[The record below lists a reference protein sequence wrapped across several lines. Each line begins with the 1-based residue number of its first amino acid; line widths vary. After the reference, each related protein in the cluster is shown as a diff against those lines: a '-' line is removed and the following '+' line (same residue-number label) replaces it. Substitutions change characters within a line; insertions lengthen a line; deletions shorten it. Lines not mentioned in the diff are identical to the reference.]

1 MNWDEFTKGLIR
13 KNTVFALALGLCPV
27 LAITTRVEN
36 ALGMSLAVLF
46 VITFSNLIVSI
57 IRDYIP
63 KRVRI
68 PSFIVIIATLVTIVD
83 LTIHGYSISLYRNLG
98 IFLPLIVV
106 NCMILGRAESFA
118 SQNSIGESLLD
129 ALGMGS
135 GFAVAIILVSAVR
148 EFFGTGQIVVFGH
161 QIVPTILGSPAIAMI
176 LPPGAFLTIGLL
188 LGILRRTGVMK
199 DGEPD

>member
-1 MNWDEFTKGLIR
+1 MNWEEFTKGLVR
-13 KNTVFALALGLCPV
+13 KNAVFALALGLCPV

-46 VITFSNLIVSI
+46 VITFSNLIVSVI
-57 IRDYIP
+57 KDYVP

-106 NCMILGRAESFA
+106 NCMILGRAEAFA
-118 SQNSIGESLLD
+118 SQKPIGDSLLD
-129 ALGMGS
+129 ALGMGM
-135 GFAVAIILVSAVR
+135 GFAVAIIAVSAVR
-148 EFFGTGQIVVFGH
+148 EFFGTGQIVVFGY
-161 QIVPTILGSPAIAMI
+161 QIIPTVMGSPAIAMI
-176 LPPGAFLTIGLL
+176 LPTGAFLTIGIL
-188 LGILRRTGVMK
+188 LGILKRTGVMK
-199 DGEPD
+199 DGESR

>member
-1 MNWDEFTKGLIR
+1 MNWEEFTKGLLR

-46 VITFSNLIVSI
+46 VVVFSNLIVSI

-118 SQNSIGESLLD
+118 SKNSVGDSILD
-129 ALGMGS
+129 ALGMGI
-135 GFAVAIILVSAVR
+135 GFAIAIIVVSAIR
-148 EFFGTGQIVVFGH
+148 EFFGTGEIVVFGY
-161 QIVPTILGSPAIAMI
+161 QVIPGIMGEPAMAMI
-176 LPPGAFLTIGLL
+176 LPPGAFLTIGIL
-188 LGILRRTGVMK
+188 LGILRRTGVKK
-199 DGEPD
+199 DGESP